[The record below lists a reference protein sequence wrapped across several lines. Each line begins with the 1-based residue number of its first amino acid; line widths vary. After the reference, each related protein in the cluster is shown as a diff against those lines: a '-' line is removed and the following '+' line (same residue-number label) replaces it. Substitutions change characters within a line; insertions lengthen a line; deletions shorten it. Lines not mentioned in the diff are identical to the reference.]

1 MAGQKKRIDV
11 GMDLGSKSSEISC
24 TGNGGIFNDAY
35 ICIAMFVPRIS
46 SHFVNEVAY
55 VDYSC
60 TGHDWSMMFCI
71 RIYRNGV
78 KGISGVL
85 LGAESFLSQLNSL
98 WFLVILSLCWL
109 IDLFLG

>member
-46 SHFVNEVAY
+46 
-55 VDYSC
+55 DPL
-60 TGHDWSMMFCI
+60 T
-71 RIYRNGV
+71 
-78 KGISGVL
+78 
-85 LGAESFLSQLNSL
+85 SL
-98 WFLVILSLCWL
+98 MKSRTWIIAVPDMI
-109 IDLFLG
+109 GR